1 MAASTR
7 GRVSHSA
14 RHPGEQ
20 PVGAGPSP
28 GPKAMPGRGA
38 ICADGSAVMQRRGQK
53 RMRPQSVRSS
63 AAYRSQMRD
72 VPDER
77 AATWEPVIPRAAH
90 KKTWR
95 GFYAS
100 PAGSGANGRKLH
112 PAPGSAFLCPVVAGA
127 GSCAPSTSDIVRM
140 NGRCPPA
147 GTSGRQRPCKCKRGL
162 QQRWSRSHSG
172 NAAGLAL
179 PASSWSAG
187 RAIPPPPGSLPKRRR
202 VKKQSRIGRLP
213 PATVLERPCAG
224 NGTSPASALIQICAA
239 SESSG

>member
-28 GPKAMPGRGA
+28 GPKAMSGRGA

-100 PAGSGANGRKLH
+100 PAGSGANGRKLR

-140 NGRCPPA
+140 NGRPTGGHI
-147 GTSGRQRPCKCKRGL
+147 GTTAPL
-162 QQRWSRSHSG
+162 QVQK
-172 NAAGLAL
+172 GLATAMVAL
-179 PASSWSAG
+179 TL
-187 RAIPPPPGSLPKRRR
+187 RECRRPGIAR
-202 VKKQSRIGRLP
+202 VLLVCRK
-213 PATVLERPCAG
+213 G
-224 NGTSPASALIQICAA
+224 NPASARIIAQTAA
-239 SESSG
+239 G

>member
-72 VPDER
+72 VLDER

-179 PASSWSAG
+179 PASS
-187 RAIPPPPGSLPKRRR
+187 
-202 VKKQSRIGRLP
+202 
-213 PATVLERPCAG
+213 
-224 NGTSPASALIQICAA
+224 
-239 SESSG
+239 